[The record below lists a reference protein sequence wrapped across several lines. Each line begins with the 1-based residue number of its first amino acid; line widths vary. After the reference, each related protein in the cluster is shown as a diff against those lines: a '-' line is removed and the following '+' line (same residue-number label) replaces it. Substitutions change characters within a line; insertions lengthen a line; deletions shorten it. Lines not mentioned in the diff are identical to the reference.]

1 MDILSHVVI
10 TFLISA
16 ILVGW
21 IHPKIVQIAI
31 LKNIVDQPDARKLQR
46 QPVPV
51 LGGVAVFFGI
61 VAGIGS
67 MYDIVNTEVL
77 MIVVLA
83 MMAMLYTGTMDDIL
97 SLSPKLRFLIEIVV
111 MLLLITYGGYSVN
124 NFHGLWGIGRIPEWA
139 AIILTLFASIG
150 IINAINLIDGV
161 NGLSS
166 GFCILA
172 CSLFG
177 VLFLL
182 SGNISMTILATASAG
197 ALIPFFFHNVFG
209 KTSRMFIGDGGT
221 LVMGIVMSVFVISTL
236 RTQSFPARYV
246 HENIGLIPFT
256 LAVLSVPVFD
266 TLRVMFT
273 RILKGKSP
281 FKPDKTHLHHIFIQ
295 LGCSHIMTT
304 LAILSLSLLVVL
316 CWGGGCVARRFH
328 RNATLRGA
336 HIEPAGNPRT
346 LHPAKKQHHTSDPV
360 LQAAPTRRV
369 RPAHQPDPLV
379 HQHTKPRRQDLIR
392 VILTLNRLTIK

>member
-1 MDILSHVVI
+1 
-10 TFLISA
+10 
-16 ILVGW
+16 
-21 IHPKIVQIAI
+21 
-31 LKNIVDQPDARKLQR
+31 
-46 QPVPV
+46 
-51 LGGVAVFFGI
+51 
-61 VAGIGS
+61 

-97 SLSPKLRFLIEIVV
+97 NLSPKLRFLIEIVV

-182 SGNISMTILATASAG
+182 SGNVSMTILATASAG

-221 LVMGIVMSVFVISTL
+221 LGSSSTTSSEKL
-236 RTQSFPARYV
+236 PECSSATAEPSSWGSSCPYSSSRHSAP
-246 HENIGLIPFT
+246 N
-256 LAVLSVPVFD
+256 LS
-266 TLRVMFT
+266 
-273 RILKGKSP
+273 
-281 FKPDKTHLHHIFIQ
+281 
-295 LGCSHIMTT
+295 
-304 LAILSLSLLVVL
+304 
-316 CWGGGCVARRFH
+316 
-328 RNATLRGA
+328 
-336 HIEPAGNPRT
+336 
-346 LHPAKKQHHTSDPV
+346 
-360 LQAAPTRRV
+360 
-369 RPAHQPDPLV
+369 
-379 HQHTKPRRQDLIR
+379 RQ
-392 VILTLNRLTIK
+392 NS

>member
-31 LKNIVDQPDARKLQR
+31 LKNIVDKPDARKLQR

-111 MLLLITYGGYSVN
+111 MLLLITYGAYSVN
-124 NFHGLWGIGRIPEWA
+124 DFHGLWGIGKIPAWA

-182 SGNISMTILATASAG
+182 SGNVSMTILATASAG

-236 RTQSFPARYV
+236 RTQSFPAKFV
-246 HENIGLIPFT
+246 DDNIGLIPFT

-273 RILKGKSP
+273 RILKGNSP
-281 FKPDKTHLHHIFIQ
+281 FEPDKTHLHHIFIQ

-304 LAILSLSLLVVL
+304 LAILSLNLLIVL
-316 CWGGGCVARRFH
+316 CWGGVVWLG
-328 RNATLRGA
+328 GS
-336 HIEPAGNPRT
+336 IET
-346 LHPAKKQHHTSDPV
+346 QLYV
-360 LQAAPTRRV
+360 V
-369 RPAHQPDPLV
+369 
-379 HQHTKPRRQDLIR
+379 
-392 VILTLNRLTIK
+392 LTLSLLVTPGLYILLKNSIIHRTRFFKLLRHVGYGLHISRTRWFISIQNLVDKI

>member
-97 SLSPKLRFLIEIVV
+97 NLSPKLRFLIEIVV

-295 LGCSHIMTT
+295 LGYSHIMTT
-304 LAILSLSLLVVL
+304 LAILSLNLLVVL
-316 CWGGGCVARRFH
+316 CWGGVVWLG
-328 RNATLRGA
+328 GS
-336 HIEPAGNPRT
+336 IET
-346 LHPAKKQHHTSDPV
+346 QLYV
-360 LQAAPTRRV
+360 V
-369 RPAHQPDPLV
+369 
-379 HQHTKPRRQDLIR
+379 
-392 VILTLNRLTIK
+392 LTLSLLVTPGLYILLKNSIIHRTRFFKRLRHVGYGLHISRTRWFISIQNLVDKI